1 MPAISISAL
10 AIHVSADIAS
20 AGPDRRWPPLHAMQD
35 TAQRMMRIC
44 SELGIADQRT
54 LAGEHATV
62 AALLYALGD
71 AGAALA
77 DDGLIVLTFSGHT
90 VRGDGPIE
98 TARWCLFD
106 AGIELSQ
113 VAGELARLPPNARA
127 IVICDSCYASAIASV
142 LIGPQEVVVL
152 ASCGEDQTMVDRVRS
167 ELMVRLEEFV
177 VSQRARGSLAQLRE
191 LLEHDTPDCER
202 PVVWTNAAP
211 RWSRTLTGPLHAS
224 KR

>member
-167 ELMVRLEEFV
+167 EPEAHLHSCASYWSTIRLIA
-177 VSQRARGSLAQLRE
+177 SGRLCGPTPLRGGPARSR
-191 LLEHDTPDCER
+191 DRFTR
-202 PVVWTNAAP
+202 PSVKLVAHP
-211 RWSRTLTGPLHAS
+211 FGRP
-224 KR
+224 